1 MNVLLLVFGPFV
13 LFGGKINGFK
23 LFSGWLLLS
32 LRYFGTANLESG
44 SEQPVNQ

>member
-13 LFGGKINGFK
+13 LFGGKINGLK

-32 LRYFGTANLESG
+32 LRNFGIVNLESS
-44 SEQPVNQ
+44 SEQPISQ